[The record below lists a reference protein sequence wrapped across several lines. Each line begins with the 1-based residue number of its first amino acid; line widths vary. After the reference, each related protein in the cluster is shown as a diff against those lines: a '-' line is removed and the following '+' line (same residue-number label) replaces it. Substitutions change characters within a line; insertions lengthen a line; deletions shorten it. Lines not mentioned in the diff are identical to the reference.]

1 MNLHSLRNPFPA
13 SWHGLF
19 RIRLTGAHSIAGI
32 LLLSL
37 LPIAV
42 AGANPAS
49 EPRSKPAGAKAA
61 AAKPSSGKSATEEEA
76 GGKTEFR
83 LRFYQDRLKKY
94 LSILQKSD
102 SLKPYFLAYRINDTL
117 YHSFIV
123 NAGGVI
129 EDKSGVSRY
138 LGVEARVGSGKFDN
152 THPMRENLDFTAWD
166 GYQNVRLPYEPEGK
180 SAEQSLKVATDFAFR
195 AAKDQFIKI
204 KANVDVRPEEN
215 DTGLDFA
222 SAQATRFRDP
232 PFALP
237 PGRKSLEG
245 LYARIRK
252 ASLLYANRPH
262 LYSSQIDFNYRKV
275 KKLLVNSDG
284 TVLSHTETLGN
295 IGLYVETKAQDGMIL
310 WLTKDFFFKDV
321 PADFPYDSLEQ
332 AAGLLMR
339 RLDTLRA
346 APVMETYVGPVILE
360 NIAAA
365 VFTHEVFGHRVEGHR
380 QKAVDEGQTFVTKIN
395 QSLAAPFISIMDDP
409 TREYVGAF
417 PLNGYYRFDDE
428 GVPARNTPLMVN
440 GVFRDF
446 LFSRSVISPH
456 GASNGHGRGVLG
468 LAPTA
473 RMGNT
478 ILEATRTVP
487 AASLR
492 DSLRALLKKTG
503 KPYGLI
509 LHDISGGF
517 TYTGRDLPQSFR
529 VEPLYVSQVFAD
541 GRPDRVVRGVDAVG
555 TPLVSLRQVALAGD
569 DPAVFNG
576 YCGAESGWIP
586 VSAVAPS
593 LLLESMEF
601 ESRAKDQNMP
611 PILPLP
617 EVRK

>member
-1 MNLHSLRNPFPA
+1 MNSFPLHKYLRPVSRSFRSA
-13 SWHGLF
+13 S
-19 RIRLTGAHSIAGI
+19 ASAGI
-32 LLLSL
+32 SL
-37 LPIAV
+37 AAFFFLATVGHTQGGQGGSPNLA
-42 AGANPAS
+42 
-49 EPRSKPAGAKAA
+49 AKAM
-61 AAKPSSGKSATEEEA
+61 GKSEAAPAKIVTETDE
-76 GGKTEFR
+76 GGKTDVR

-117 YHSFIV
+117 FHSFLA
-123 NAGGVI
+123 NSGGVI

-166 GYQNVRLPYEPEGK
+166 GYQNIRLPYEPEGK
-180 SAEQSLKVATDFAFR
+180 PAEQALKVATDFAFR
-195 AAKDQFIKI
+195 SAKDQFIKI
-204 KANVDVRPEEN
+204 KANVDVRPAED

-222 SAQATRFRDP
+222 SAPPVRHSDP
-232 PFALP
+232 PFPLP
-237 PGRKSLEG
+237 ASRKSLDG
-245 LYARIRK
+245 LYANIKK
-252 ASLLYANRPH
+252 ASLLFANRPH

-275 KKLLVNSDG
+275 KKILVNSDG
-284 TVLSHTETLGN
+284 TALSHTETLGN

-310 WLTKDFFFKDV
+310 WLTKDFFFKEI
-321 PADFPYDSLEQ
+321 PLDFPYDSLAQ
-332 AAGLLMR
+332 AADLLLR

-346 APVMETYVGPVILE
+346 APVMETYVGPVILQ

-409 TREYVGAF
+409 TREFAGGV
-417 PLNGYYRFDDE
+417 PLNGYYRYDDE
-428 GVPARNTPLMVN
+428 GVAARPTPLMVK

-446 LFSRSVISPH
+446 LFSRSVISPK

-468 LAPTA
+468 LSPTA

-478 ILEATRTVP
+478 ILEASRTVP

-492 DSLRALLKKTG
+492 DSLRAILKKSG
-503 KPYGLI
+503 KPYGLL

-529 VEPLYVSQVFAD
+529 VEPLYVSQIFAD
-541 GRPDRVVRGVDAVG
+541 GRPDKVVRGVDAVG

-611 PILPLP
+611 PILPPP
-617 EVRK
+617 EVRR

>member
-1 MNLHSLRNPFPA
+1 MNSIRVHRSPPRHSPPC
-13 SWHGLF
+13 F
-19 RIRLTGAHSIAGI
+19 RPRLSAAFSAFRLLAALILLGAHGAHCATAG
-32 LLLSL
+32 
-37 LPIAV
+37 
-42 AGANPAS
+42 
-49 EPRSKPAGAKAA
+49 ER
-61 AAKPSSGKSATEEEA
+61 
-76 GGKTEFR
+76 GGKTEDR
-83 LRFYQDRLKKY
+83 LRFYQDHLRKY

-102 SLKPYFLAYRINDTL
+102 SIKPYFLAYRINDTL
-117 YHSFIV
+117 YHSFLA
-123 NAGGVI
+123 NNGGVI
-129 EDKSGVSRY
+129 EDKSGASRY
-138 LGVEARVGSGKFDN
+138 LGVEARVGTGKFDN

-166 GYQNVRLPYEPEGK
+166 GYQNIRLPFEPEGK
-180 SAEQSLKVATDFAFR
+180 AAEQALKVATDFAFR

-204 KANVDVRPEEN
+204 KANVDVRPAED

-222 SAQATRFRDP
+222 SAAPVRHRDP
-232 PFALP
+232 PALP
-237 PGRKSLEG
+237 PPPRDSLDG
-245 LYARIRK
+245 LYAKIRK
-252 ASLLYANRPH
+252 ASLLFANRRH

-284 TVLSHTETLGN
+284 TSLAHTETLGN
-295 IGLYVETKAQDGMIL
+295 IGIYVETKAQDGMIL
-310 WLTKDFFFKDV
+310 WLTRDFFFKEV
-321 PADFPYDSLEQ
+321 PRDFPYDTLAQ
-332 AAGLLMR
+332 ATEALLR

-346 APVMETYVGPVILE
+346 APVMETYVGPVILQ

-395 QSLAAPFISIMDDP
+395 QGLAAPFISILDDP
-409 TREYVGAF
+409 TREFAGGV

-428 GVPARNTPLMVN
+428 GVPSRPTPLMAE

-446 LFSRSVISPH
+446 LFSRSVISPK

-468 LAPTA
+468 MAPTA

-478 ILEATRTVP
+478 ILQVSRTVP
-487 AASLR
+487 ASALR
-492 DSLRALLKKTG
+492 DSLRALLKKSG
-503 KPYGLI
+503 KPYGLL

-529 VEPLYVSQVFAD
+529 VEPLYVSQIFAD
-541 GRPDRVVRGVDAVG
+541 GRPDKVVRGVDAVG

-611 PILPLP
+611 PILPPP
-617 EVRK
+617 EVRP